1 MKDKLCTAA
10 AWAVVTLAVVGAAW
24 GALIVLDRLLKLTGW
39 W

>member
-1 MKDKLCTAA
+1 MKDKLYISA